1 MAYAHMFYGDYRR
14 SENPQA
20 FLYDF
25 EEHLATLPDVSE
37 SRKCEHFYLNCRSGF
52 DAEEWYENFE
62 QNSPS
67 VITSWSTLRKHFCI
81 KWLGASTDIL
91 LEIPKQKPVTTTQ
104 ICTATITSRE
114 TNTTTT
120 TAIPTPANTATPAI
134 YETTTANNITPAPIP
149 TSTCIDTAAEDCE
162 TVEQI
167 DAKLL
172 RMQEQWAQSRSGPF
186 PERIRDAISIGTVSR
201 AHLRRNRS
209 FVSLVG
215 ETRTRDSTHIQ
226 TT

>member
-1 MAYAHMFYGDYRR
+1 MAYAHMFYGDYRC

-25 EEHLATLPDVSE
+25 KEHLATLPDVSE

-52 DAEEWYENFE
+52 DAKEWYENFK

-67 VITSWSTLRKHFCI
+67 VITLWSTLRKHFCI
-81 KWLGASTDIL
+81 KWLGASTNIL

-120 TAIPTPANTATPAI
+120 TAIPAHSNTAIPTILEITTTSKLLNQAADP
-134 YETTTANNITPAPIP
+134 TTTADPN
-149 TSTCIDTAAEDCE
+149 STIMTMEQQDN
-162 TVEQI
+162 VEQAI
-167 DAKLL
+167 A
-172 RMQEQWAQSRSGPF
+172 REEEQEEKEAE
-186 PERIRDAISIGTVSR
+186 EREEQDT
-201 AHLRRNRS
+201 
-209 FVSLVG
+209 
-215 ETRTRDSTHIQ
+215 EQ
-226 TT
+226 EK